1 MKDEEKK
8 ENCGIDSIE
17 LPNKICQSSCK
28 VCLSEHLKE
37 IHLLRKNGSKFSEI
51 VSIMKKK
58 GKSFSEGSLCRH
70 FQNYNKITT
79 AVTAE
84 ILEKDLVDE
93 AMKRSVHSSAVIGLI
108 DTYLELLKNRLDNGL
123 IANVSDF
130 EKLMNIRYKLLSGEK
145 EDDKDLT
152 LKFQQAMKIYN
163 IESSDQPS
171 LFNSN
176 EPEVIE
182 VSKNETEAE

>member
-1 MKDEEKK
+1 M
-8 ENCGIDSIE
+8 
-17 LPNKICQSSCK
+17 
-28 VCLSEHLKE
+28 
-37 IHLLRKNGSKFSEI
+37 LRKNGSEFSEI
-51 VSIMKKK
+51 VSIMKNKFK
-58 GKSFSEGSLCRH
+58 KSFSTSSLCRH

-79 AVTAE
+79 VVTAE

-182 VSKNETEAE
+182 VSENETEAE